1 MKKIIIILF
10 TILSTTL
17 FSQTI
22 DSWVNFKIQFDFYA
36 PTESNFFMV
45 ENGSGNQVIFY
56 QPTVAYEYLDTTIN
70 INSGSFTIT
79 LNDTYGDG
87 WVSQNPSSFKM
98 ENICQGLII
107 DWDPVLGSFFQRDTT
122 VNVLPCAPP
131 SGGCLDPLAT
141 N

>member
-17 FSQTI
+17 FSQTT

-70 INSGSFTIT
+70 IN
-79 LNDTYGDG
+79 
-87 WVSQNPSSFKM
+87 
-98 ENICQGLII
+98 
-107 DWDPVLGSFFQRDTT
+107 
-122 VNVLPCAPP
+122 A
-131 SGGCLDPLAT
+131 
-141 N
+141 